1 MMKFKT
7 IHSSADKKRIWKYVK
22 IAGIGL
28 LAIHTLHRRSVNKKL
43 KKQLE
48 SGNLSK

>member
-7 IHSSADKKRIWKYVK
+7 IHSPTDKKKHWKYDK
-22 IAGIGL
+22 IAGVGL
-28 LAIHTLHRRSVNKKL
+28 IAIHALHRRSVNKKL

-48 SGNLSK
+48 SENLSK

>member
-1 MMKFKT
+1 MKLKT
-7 IHSSADKKRIWKYVK
+7 VYSPTDKKKVWKYVK

-28 LAIHTLHRRSVNKKL
+28 LAVHALHKRSVNQKL

-48 SGNLSK
+48 TVNK